1 MIKTEHSRN
10 CFSKLE
16 EISISEDRSSINS
29 ANSNVNSNGNGFL
42 ENSFEGRNNSN
53 GKLQNLTIKCF
64 TGNPINFQSFF
75 DSFRAVIHDNNSF
88 KIITKL
94 NYLRTFLKL
103 AALDSISG
111 LSLTSKNCNEAIEI

>member
-16 EISISEDRSSINS
+16 EISISEEHSSINS
-29 ANSNVNSNGNGFL
+29 ANSNVSSNGNGFL

-53 GKLQNLTIKCF
+53 GKLRNLTIKCF
-64 TGNPINFQSFF
+64 IGNPINFQSFF
-75 DSFRAVIHDNNSF
+75 GLFRAVIHDNNSL

-94 NYLRTFLKL
+94 NYLRTFLKG